1 MIFGF
6 NTDVKHG
13 ETVYHVQSEA
23 RRADQLLQTQVFVR
37 GRCIGKKATSY
48 ADRINDPAFSDD
60 QMHEMLKSQHRAILD
75 AVREGSVESLLHP
88 SSVPTPAAMPA
99 PVAASVGEA
108 VASLSSVSVP
118 TPAAMPAPVPVSPEQ
133 PALPAGSAA
142 APATNGLLLRWTN
155 SDAVYHGNAVVMRFR
170 LTESGAAVPGAR
182 VITKLAVAS
191 DPPIYSQA
199 TTDEQG
205 DAEVRVMVAENALRD
220 AVVVVQATLG
230 EKVATHKFRLRHN
243 G

>member
-48 ADRINDPAFSDD
+48 ADRVGDPNFSDD

-75 AVREGSVESLLHP
+75 AVRDGSVETVLH
-88 SSVPTPAAMPA
+88 SASAPTPAAMAA

-108 VASLSSVSVP
+108 VASLSSVSVL
-118 TPAAMPAPVPVSPEQ
+118 TPAAMPAPVPASPEER
-133 PALPAGSAA
+133 AA
-142 APATNGLLLRWTN
+142 NGFLLRWTN

-170 LTESGAAVPGAR
+170 LTESGAAVTGAR
-182 VITKLAVAS
+182 VVTKLAVAGDS
-191 DPPIYSQA
+191 PIYAQA
-199 TTDEQG
+199 TTDREG
-205 DAEVRVMVAENALRD
+205 EAEVRIMLDESALSD
-220 AVVVVQATLG
+220 AVVIAQATLG
-230 EKVATHKFRLRHN
+230 DKIATHKFRLRRN